1 MHSSTAPT
9 TIRSEWRREFLS
21 VLPHNRAHAG
31 AIRAAIAVVLPIAIL
46 SLTGHPTLTLY
57 ATFGAMAG
65 VFGRHS
71 TYAARWR
78 LQAAAGLALTTAV
91 VVGTLVAVVAPA
103 SFLAVAAIAV
113 LSVAGLLLSRRIGL
127 LPVPSLFLVF
137 ATGSTSAFAH
147 APVDLI
153 WAAVLPLGAATFAV
167 LLGQVGRILP
177 SLRDSAALSTP
188 AKHGLRPAVPFRD
201 ILGAPGVRRD
211 IVRYLVGPLAAGA
224 LATAV
229 GIGHPYW
236 AAVAATVP
244 LSGATLGAQLGRG
257 SQRLVG
263 TILGVALAALLLS
276 FDPPLVWLIVIVA
289 AAQLWAELFIL
300 RNYALA
306 TVGVTPLALVM
317 VHLASPLPL
326 AELVSDRLVETVIGV
341 IVAVA
346 VLLVTPSP
354 KPQNRPVREA
364 TIGRF

>member
-1 MHSSTAPT
+1 MMTSPTAPT
-9 TIRSEWRREFLS
+9 SVRSEWRREFLS

-31 AIRAAIAVVLPIAIL
+31 AIRAAIAIVVPIAVL
-46 SLTGHPTLTLY
+46 SLSGHPTLTLY

-71 TYAARWR
+71 TYGARWR
-78 LQAAAGLALTTAV
+78 LQTAAGLSLTTAV
-91 VVGTLVAVVAPA
+91 VVGTLVGVVAPA
-103 SFLAVAAIAV
+103 SYAAVVAIAL
-113 LSVAGLLLSRRIGL
+113 LSAAGLLVSRRIGL

-147 APVDLI
+147 APFDLV
-153 WAAVLPLGAATFAV
+153 WAAVLPIAAATFAV

-177 SLRDSAALSTP
+177 SPRDRMTT
-188 AKHGLRPAVPFRD
+188 KHPLRPVVPFRD
-201 ILGAPGVRRD
+201 VFGAPGVRRD
-211 IVRYLVGPLAAGA
+211 LLRYLLGPLVAGA

-244 LSGATLGAQLGRG
+244 LAGATLGAQLGRG
-257 SQRLVG
+257 TQRLAG
-263 TILGVALAALLLS
+263 TILGVALAAFLLS

-289 AAQLWAELFIL
+289 AAQLWAELFIM

-326 AELVSDRLVETVIGV
+326 AELVSDRLIETVIGV
-341 IVAVA
+341 AVA
-346 VLLVTPSP
+346 VVLLLATTRRRRAAPAHEPRDSADGPS
-354 KPQNRPVREA
+354 
-364 TIGRF
+364 